1 MTQPLPLPTP
11 SPQPTPLTSKNV
23 SIAGDTPRYA
33 SDNPSQSQ
41 GSKGGSV
48 CTRYSV
54 QSKPEPITEANQ
66 AAVDDA
72 SKATKASE
80 GCDKER
86 CSVYTVPKTPPP
98 PSLPPPSLPPPKR
111 TSQLHDND
119 KIKAVDG
126 GEICTEFTEKHV
138 RTDSDEETICDVR
151 SMESFQTDDEGSST
165 TTLLLSGLG
174 LLGLLALLSRFL
186 GGGKAPCIAGRH
198 GLPLKVMNISSECQ
212 MPVKLT
218 ATNCHLGLL
227 NIKAAKPDCSR

>member
-1 MTQPLPLPTP
+1 MTQPLPLPTTT
-11 SPQPTPLTSKNV
+11 PQPTPLTSKNV

-33 SDNPSQSQ
+33 SGNPTQSQ

-80 GCDKER
+80 GCDKEI
-86 CSVYTVPKTPPP
+86 CDVYSIPKTPPP
-98 PSLPPPSLPPPKR
+98 PSLPRP
-111 TSQLHDND
+111 SQLHDND
-119 KIKAVDG
+119 KIKAVEG
-126 GEICTEFTEKHV
+126 GEVCTEFTEKHV
-138 RTDSDEETICDVR
+138 RTNSDDETIYDVR
-151 SMESFQTDDEGSST
+151 SMESFQNDDEGSST

-174 LLGLLALLSRFL
+174 LLGLLALLSRFW